1 MDAFVFF
8 SKKKKEEKERAGE
21 GRGGEGKEVEEKKEK
36 ENRWL
41 VSGLIQVSRTQE
53 QCRSGA
59 GTAEPARC

>member
-1 MDAFVFF
+1 MHLC
-8 SKKKKEEKERAGE
+8 SSLKRKKRRRKGE

>member
-8 SKKKKEEKERAGE
+8 SKKKKEKE
-21 GRGGEGKEVEEKKEK
+21 RGGEGKEEEEKKEK

-53 QCRSGA
+53 QHRPGA

>member
-8 SKKKKEEKERAGE
+8 SKKKKEKE
-21 GRGGEGKEVEEKKEK
+21 RGGEGKEEEEKKEK

-53 QCRSGA
+53 QCRPGS